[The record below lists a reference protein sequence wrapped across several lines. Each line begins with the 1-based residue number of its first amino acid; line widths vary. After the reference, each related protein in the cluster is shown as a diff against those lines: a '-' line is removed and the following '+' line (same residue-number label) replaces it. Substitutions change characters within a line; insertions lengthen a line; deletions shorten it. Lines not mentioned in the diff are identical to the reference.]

1 MFEEQFDEAFLDHA
15 TWLARSLHSDVEH
28 RQDLFEQDLWNDD
41 AVSGWLTGTVT
52 DDIPAFEQA
61 ATRLDALHDALEV
74 RNAAE
79 RFLTARTERLTDLG
93 LTDAL
98 EAVTRLHPTWDV
110 DAVSAARERLQ
121 TAIDDARQNSNAN
134 TAVVDKVEKDFFTG
148 LTDLLFPFQTIDDQ
162 QLLAETPPACL
173 EDDLASMF
181 DQAVN
186 AFEANRE
193 GASELVQATL
203 TAVEGGEDG
212 CRELAIHARDGYA
225 HPKAYLLLYGT
236 IADDDAATE
245 LTTDAF
251 GFDLDSDNGTNVKQI
266 RLGRNTILFDRIHH
280 GALIHEPPEFT
291 ARNGQR
297 NSVIGL
303 EATGRE
309 HLWEPA
315 IGQNIERR
323 DIHETPRAR
332 REFLQQTLNLQV
344 VQTTPHTKTYE
355 GSTKGKN
362 FDGDNGLIRAVA
374 NEYGAGRLR
383 RDTLKSASKPGVITT
398 KVVRQEI
405 EGEIEDDISA
415 IGYYGNVT
423 GSNAMGELNLGVVL
437 GCQHFGDYTVE
448 KWAALAEEQVS
459 RSGRGEGL
467 DYGCPTGN
475 TYLKH
480 MRQDQAPQSILGDG
494 RDEEGAIV
502 FAHTA
507 ALNEDL
513 TVVGDGAVV
522 RAFSESTQEVAR
534 AAQQFR
540 DQEFTVSDLVD
551 TVDCSRRTVRRG
563 LAELSEMGYLERH
576 DAGEGLANEYN
587 TIDERGVGDGGLPK
601 QPFLLQ
607 M

>member
-1 MFEEQFDEAFLDHA
+1 MG
-15 TWLARSLHSDVEH
+15 R
-28 RQDLFEQDLWNDD
+28 
-41 AVSGWLTGTVT
+41 G
-52 DDIPAFEQA
+52 
-61 ATRLDALHDALEV
+61 
-74 RNAAE
+74 
-79 RFLTARTERLTDLG
+79 
-93 LTDAL
+93 
-98 EAVTRLHPTWDV
+98 
-110 DAVSAARERLQ
+110 
-121 TAIDDARQNSNAN
+121 
-134 TAVVDKVEKDFFTG
+134 
-148 LTDLLFPFQTIDDQ
+148 
-162 QLLAETPPACL
+162 
-173 EDDLASMF
+173 
-181 DQAVN
+181 
-186 AFEANRE
+186 ANRD
-193 GASELVQATL
+193 GAAELVQATL

-236 IADDDAATE
+236 IADDDAVTE

-251 GFDLDSDNGTNVKQI
+251 GFDLDSDNGTNVKQV
-266 RLGRNTILFDRIHH
+266 RLGRNTVLVDRNHH

-303 EATGRE
+303 DATGRE
-309 HLWEPA
+309 HLWELA
-315 IGQNIERR
+315 IGQNVERR

-355 GSTKGKN
+355 GSKKGKN
-362 FDGDNGLIRAVA
+362 FDGDIALVRAVA
-374 NEYGAGRLR
+374 EEYGAGRLR
-383 RDTLKSASKPGVITT
+383 RDTLTSTSKPRVITT

-405 EGEIEDDISA
+405 EDEIEDDISA
-415 IGYYGNVT
+415 IGHYGNVT

-448 KWAALAEEQVS
+448 KWAALAGEQVS
-459 RSGRGEGL
+459 RTGRGEAL

-480 MRQDQAPQSILGDG
+480 MRQDQTLQAVLRFG

-507 ALNEDL
+507 ALHEDL
-513 TVVGDGAVV
+513 PVVGDGAVV

-534 AAQQFR
+534 TAQQFR

-551 TVDCSRRTVRRG
+551 TVDCSRRTVRRV

-576 DAGEGLANEYN
+576 DPGDGLANEYH
-587 TIDERGVGDGGLPK
+587 TIDEPGSGDVELPTIDTLGT
-601 QPFLLQ
+601 QPRENDHPGQDSLGQYYTWFVRVPSPQDEDQSQHGSEQQRFLLRMRLQ
-607 M
+607 LVRPPANSPHCYYSPVSRGGTNSGGSRDSNNGPLSL